1 MKDPESNEDRQAIER
16 SLALLL
22 LIALAVILALFLGPC
37 DPPPGEPV
45 PAASGEGPSE

>member
-1 MKDPESNEDRQAIER
+1 MKDPESNEDRTTIER

-22 LIALAVILALFLGPC
+22 LIAVAVLVALLFGPC